1 MILRQIHH
9 AAQHTVELDVRQV
22 EAVNA
27 RIQLDLRIGAAF
39 TRMQTKQLQT
49 SLAQI
54 SEVVSYGRSTWIDI
68 IPF

>member
-9 AAQHTVELDVRQV
+9 AAHHTVELDVRQV